1 MCNSVCMYVL
11 FVCYFLLFFFFL
23 KNRHPKDPQLIFI
36 TYLQNTSVKVN
47 CEEPGFH
54 SIVLCNICVC
64 AHIAV

>member
-11 FVCYFLLFFFFL
+11 FVCYFLLLLFFL
-23 KNRHPKDPQLIFI
+23 KNRYPKDPQLIFI

-47 CEEPGFH
+47 SEEPGFH

>member
-1 MCNSVCMYVL
+1 MFCLYVI
-11 FVCYFLLFFFFL
+11 FYYYFFFL
-23 KNRHPKDPQLIFI
+23 KNLSEKDPKDPQVIFI

-47 CEEPGFH
+47 SEEPGFH